1 MDAKKTAKPIGGGV
15 ADSDYSFAINLMQY
29 LVVPTFVLDAEGR
42 VLIWNKA
49 CERLTGVPAAE
60 VVGTREHWSGFYDS
74 PRPCLADLV
83 VQQRMTEI
91 AALYVAHDDPTG
103 QAFGV
108 HAENWCVMPRL
119 GTELY
124 LAIDAGPIYDEDG
137 DLMAVVETLRDMS
150 SQKRAQTELEYLATC
165 DGLTSIA
172 NRRSFDEKLSIEWRR
187 ECRDSLPLA
196 LIMIDVDHFKLFND
210 TYGHQMGDECL
221 RKIAG
226 VLSQSVRRPSDLVSR
241 YGGEEFAL
249 ILPSIDL
256 EGAEIVA
263 SRIREGVA
271 KLAIAHSSG
280 EGGQVTIS
288 MGIATVFPRKGMN
301 QDCLLQSADN
311 ALYRAKR
318 SGRNRCVSQ
327 RVEEDLPVAV

>member
-1 MDAKKTAKPIGGGV
+1 MDTKKSAKLESGV
-15 ADSDYSFAINLMQY
+15 ADAEYSFAINLMQY

-49 CERLTGVPAAE
+49 CERLTGVPASD
-60 VVGTREHWSGFYDS
+60 VLGTREHWSGFYDS
-74 PRPCLADLV
+74 PRPCLADLIV
-83 VQQRMTEI
+83 HQRTEEI
-91 AALYVAHDDPTG
+91 NELYAAYGDAST
-103 QAFGV
+103 QTFGV
-108 HAENWCVMPRL
+108 RAENWCVMPRL

-137 DLMAVVETLRDMS
+137 KLLAVVETLRDMS
-150 SQKRAQTELEYLATC
+150 TQKKAQTQLEYLATF
-165 DGLTSIA
+165 DSLTAIA

-187 ECRDSLPLA
+187 ESRDELPLA
-196 LIMIDVDHFKLFND
+196 LIMLDVDHFKLYND

-221 RKIAG
+221 RKIGGILA
-226 VLSQSVRRPSDLVSR
+226 QSVRRPSDLVAR

-256 EGAEIVA
+256 AGAETVA
-263 SRIREGVA
+263 ARIRDGIA

-280 EGGQVTIS
+280 EGGQVTVSI
-288 MGIATVFPRKGMN
+288 GIATVFPKNGRN
-301 QDCLLQSADN
+301 QESLLLSADN

-318 SGRNRCVSQ
+318 SGRNRIVSQ
-327 RVEEDLPVAV
+327 RVEEESPIAS